1 MSARC
6 GLGCGRPAPNGTIC
20 TQHTWEL
27 QRDLDAVPD
36 LLADLDLTLARQ
48 GKLGPVTEK
57 VKGKGETP
65 VSFNPAASAA
75 ADHLRDV
82 LVRWARLCGMPWAE
96 YATTAAA
103 HLLARLPE
111 LGTRGDLPTMADQ
124 IGLVVDAARRA
135 VDAPAMRTV
144 IPVGPCPETPDGR
157 LCGGLVRAFIPADD
171 RPAHMACDGEAAH
184 VWSSIQWLR
193 VTKRIRDLA
202 DRQARAARVQP
213 AVFGRE
219 AG

>member
-48 GKLGPVTEK
+48 GKNGPVTEH

-65 VSFNPAASAA
+65 VSFNPAASVA
-75 ADHLRDV
+75 ADRLREV
-82 LVRWARLCGMPWAE
+82 LVRWARACGMPWAE

-103 HLLARLPE
+103 HLLARLPD
-111 LGTRGDLPTMADQ
+111 LGTYGDLPALCDQ
-124 IGLVVDAARRA
+124 IGTAVDAARHV
-135 VDAPAMRTV
+135 VDAPVNRTSFK
-144 IPVGPCPETPDGR
+144 VGPCPESDGDR
-157 LCGGLVRAFIPADD
+157 SCAGTVFAFIPADD
-171 RPAHMACDGEAAH
+171 RPARMACDTINGH
-184 VWSSIQWLR
+184 WWSSIQWLR
-193 VTKRIRDLA
+193 AGKRIRDLA
-202 DRQARAARVQP
+202 EKRARASKAL
-213 AVFGRE
+213 AE
-219 AG
+219 